1 MSSSNNITPDRPEMR
16 SVMLRPLTEL
26 PAPRTLISEKSQVVR
41 SEKSQLDFQQREI
54 QRAKQWNPKNVSPL
68 PTAHPLERT
77 HVYIENASHQQ
88 VSNRLAES
96 LRVQSVV
103 AQFDEVRTAKKSMA
117 VPSPFVRLAAPAK
130 KIALTHCLLLQ
141 SLARCE
147 TREHVK
153 FIIRIFTAD
162 DRVVVE
168 IQRLSGCCYI
178 FHQAAKNL
186 LKAALGQEAVPCM
199 ELTIPPV
206 IMSESE
212 EREATKEALDIAWTM
227 LQSCRFDCRLLA
239 MESLASLTKTNSA
252 AAKAV
257 VNGPLLT
264 NLLHWIVFDG
274 VEDQF
279 VDRQDYSTKMHRY
292 ALVVLANCL
301 TSLTLYDIPPVSDE
315 CLNSLIKEVREADFR
330 PHNACEAAKSLKAL
344 VRCDDVRTR
353 ALNMGASEAL
363 NEAYKLGKSQHM
375 QLENESLS
383 LQIEMGN

>member
-103 AQFDEVRTAKKSMA
+103 AQFDE
-117 VPSPFVRLAAPAK
+117 
-130 KIALTHCLLLQ
+130 

-206 IMSESE
+206 IMSESD
-212 EREATKEALDIAWTM
+212 EREATEEALDIAWTM